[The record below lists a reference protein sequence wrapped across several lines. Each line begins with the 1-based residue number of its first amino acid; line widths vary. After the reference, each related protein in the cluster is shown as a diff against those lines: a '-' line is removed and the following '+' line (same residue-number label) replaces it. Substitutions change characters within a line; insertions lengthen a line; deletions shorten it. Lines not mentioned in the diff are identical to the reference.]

1 MTSYKDIKIGS
12 IIRVDSR
19 LNRDRLDH
27 LLILENA
34 KYLVVYNFRN
44 KGIWKLLKHESF
56 ISQIV
61 TVT

>member
-12 IIRVDSR
+12 IIRIASP
-19 LNRDRLDH
+19 LNKDRLDH
-27 LLILENA
+27 LFILENV

-56 ISQIV
+56 ISQMV